1 MPKCPGQDQ
10 RFWKPDDIFEVQC
23 PGCGAVIEFWKDEP
37 SLKCPKCR
45 KLVVNPRLDL
55 GCAEWCQYGDE
66 CLGAVRDQQDV
77 LCKRLVRELKER
89 FDRDPRRL
97 DRALRVFTNAQQILE
112 VEGGDGRVV
121 SATALL
127 HDVEE
132 ASVVREVL
140 LKCDVDSE
148 TTERITQIIQSYR
161 DDHFED
167 SLESRIHWDAIHL
180 ANLDSDMA
188 GQDGRLPSESIEA
201 VFKTQRGLELAARA
215 LSGVPHDRTE

>member
-23 PGCGAVIEFWKDEP
+23 PGCGAAIEFWKDEP
-37 SLKCPKCR
+37 SLKCPECR

-55 GCAEWCQYGDE
+55 GCAAWCQYADE

-89 FDRDPRRL
+89 FCRDERRL
-97 DRALRVFTNAQQILE
+97 DRTLRVFTNAQQILE

-132 ASVVREVL
+132 ASVAREVL
-140 LKCDVDSE
+140 LKCGVDSE
-148 TTERITQIIQSYR
+148 TIERITGIVQSYR
-161 DDHFED
+161 NEHFED
-167 SLESRIHWDAIHL
+167 SLESRILWDAINL
-180 ANLDSDMA
+180 ASLDNDAA
-188 GQDGRLPSESIEA
+188 GQDGRLPAESIEKA
-201 VFKTQRGLELAARA
+201 FKTQRGRQLAARV
-215 LSGVPHDRTE
+215 LSGTPRDQTE